1 MKMCE
6 YILNAQILGFGAKYY
21 EIACYTQEYAIPLN
35 KPNIDYQSIIDYNE
49 LSFPGTSFLIKNV
62 NEEFKNKVINNIKNN
77 IFSPVSTALR
87 FKINIAMLNTF
98 MFIDLYGTFSKKY
111 SVLIE
116 WK

>member
-21 EIACYTQEYAIPLN
+21 DIDCYTQEYAIS
-35 KPNIDYQSIIDYNE
+35 PNTPSIGYGSVIDYNE
-49 LSFPGTSFLIKNV
+49 SVFPGTRFLIKNV
-62 NEEFKNKVINNIKNN
+62 NEEFKSKVINNIKNN

-87 FKINIAMLNTF
+87 FEIDIAMFDTF
-98 MFIDLYGTFSKKY
+98 MLIDLYGTFSKKY
-111 SVLIE
+111 SVIIE